1 MSNFLTQFSSGNAVV
16 DIGFIALIISMV
28 LTCVATSIRLSA
40 RHSVDV
46 ESKYDVK
53 VAEIV
58 ALIMCAISL
67 ALLAT
72 AGIVTDTSM
81 TVAQCILVI
90 LASVVCA
97 APFIVNFV
105 LTRLRHDKEQSDND
119 A

>member
-1 MSNFLTQFSSGNAVV
+1 MSNFVTQFSSGSVAV
-16 DIGFIALIISMV
+16 DAGFVAMIISMA
-28 LTCVATSIRLSA
+28 LACVATSIRLNV
-40 RHSVDV
+40 RHNDDV
-46 ESKYDVK
+46 ESKYDFE

-90 LASVVCA
+90 LASVACV

-105 LTRLRHDKEQSDND
+105 LTRLRHDKEQSDSD